1 RREEEDGDVGVRRR
15 PAGTER
21 EEEDEADEAD
31 EEGERAAGRAKRR
44 RGLCSQFAAITGS
57 EEALARRYL
66 ARHGWELQV
75 RAGPGRA
82 ARRGGPGPS
91 PWRSRVDLTTD
102 GTSSTDV
109 NGTDPRQ
116 PEDDSSFSLLT
127 WNIDG
132 LDLGN
137 QQDRARGVCSYLALY
152 SPDVVFLQEVIPQ
165 YLCYLQKRAGNY
177 TFIPGNIDGYFTAVM
192 LKNSR
197 VKLVK
202 QEIVPFPTT
211 SMMRNLLV
219 VHVNVA
225 GNELC
230 LMTSHL
236 ESTKDHSKERMK
248 QLQIVFK
255 EMQKESES
263 ATVIFGGDTNLR
275 DSEVNK
281 LGGLPNGTVDV
292 WEFLGKP
299 KHCRYTWDTSCN
311 SNLAATYT
319 CKLRFDRVYFRTAS
333 HGGQHIIPR
342 GMDLIGLEK
351 LDCGRFPSDH
361 WGVLCR
367 FDVIL

>member
-1 RREEEDGDVGVRRR
+1 
-15 PAGTER
+15 
-21 EEEDEADEAD
+21 
-31 EEGERAAGRAKRR
+31 
-44 RGLCSQFAAITGS
+44 
-57 EEALARRYL
+57 
-66 ARHGWELQV
+66 
-75 RAGPGRA
+75 
-82 ARRGGPGPS
+82 
-91 PWRSRVDLTTD
+91 VDLTTD
-102 GTSSTDV
+102 ATTSNTGV
-109 NGTDPRQ
+109 NGADPSQ

-152 SPDVVFLQEVIPQ
+152 NPDVVFLQEVIPP

-177 TFIPGNIDGYFTAVM
+177 TIIPGNIDGYFTAVM

-219 VHVNVA
+219 VHVTVA

-255 EMQKESES
+255 KMEKESES
-263 ATVIFGGDTNLR
+263 TTVIFGGDTNLR

-281 LGGLPNGTVDV
+281 LGGLPGSIVDV

-311 SNLAATYT
+311 SNLAAAYT
-319 CKLRFDRVYFRTAS
+319 CRLRFDRLYLRSAP
-333 HGGQHIIPR
+333 HGGHIVPR
-342 GMDLIGLEK
+342 SMDLIGLEK

-361 WGVLCR
+361 WGVLCH